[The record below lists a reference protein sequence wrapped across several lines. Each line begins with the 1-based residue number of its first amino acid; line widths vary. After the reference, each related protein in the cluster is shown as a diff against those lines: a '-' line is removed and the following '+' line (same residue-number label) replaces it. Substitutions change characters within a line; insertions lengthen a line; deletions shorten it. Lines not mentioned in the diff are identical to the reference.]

1 MIFFLVKVFENKEHA
16 NDLMRGRLFIN
27 SLAHFKK
34 IEGDDGRGDE
44 DEGAVMFQL
53 REGLTITLAT
63 GDEGAGQSERFT
75 IPIEDLA
82 APPILRPRWYDHIK
96 VYCMYA
102 GHTGDFQSVT
112 SDNIGDLESQLR
124 LSEGAKKLG
133 SHAIV
138 IKNVS
143 EFIKRVKEAA
153 SLKGYGVIPKLV
165 EYYDPE
171 VGSPSLRSQV
181 ETIFTKRKE
190 FDYQSEFR
198 LAIDTG
204 TAGCDPITLDIGEI
218 DDIAFYAN
226 TSEIDVRLYVDLE
239 QEGDAQ

>member
-1 MIFFLVKVFENKEHA
+1 MIFFLVKVFKNKEHA
-16 NDLMRGRLFIN
+16 DDLMRGRLFIN
-27 SLAHFKK
+27 SLTYFKK
-34 IEGDDGRGDE
+34 LEGDDGRGDE
-44 DEGAVMFQL
+44 DEGAIMFQL
-53 REGLTITLAT
+53 REGLTITFA
-63 GDEGAGQSERFT
+63 AGNEETEESS
-75 IPIEDLA
+75 PITMTNEDLA

-102 GHTGDFQSVT
+102 GHTGDFQNVT
-112 SDNIGDLESQLR
+112 SVNIGDLESQLR
-124 LSEGAKKLG
+124 LSEDSKKLG

-138 IKNVS
+138 IKNVP
-143 EFIKRVKEAA
+143 EFIKRVREAA

-171 VGSPSLRSQV
+171 VGSPSLRSQI

-226 TSEIDVRLYVDLE
+226 ASEIDVYLYLDLE